1 MSWTGEN
8 IWMGS
13 GYPAGDVRQLARMVV
28 DSWMSSPG
36 HRQNLLHPEFTDI
49 GVGVAASSREV
60 RVTQA
65 FFGRQ
70 APR

>member
-1 MSWTGEN
+1 
-8 IWMGS
+8 MGS
-13 GYPAGDVRQLARMVV
+13 GYPAGDVRQLARIVV
-28 DSWMSSPG
+28 DNWMSSPG
-36 HRQNLLHPEFTDI
+36 HRSNLLHPGFTDI
-49 GVGVAASSREV
+49 GVGVAASGREV